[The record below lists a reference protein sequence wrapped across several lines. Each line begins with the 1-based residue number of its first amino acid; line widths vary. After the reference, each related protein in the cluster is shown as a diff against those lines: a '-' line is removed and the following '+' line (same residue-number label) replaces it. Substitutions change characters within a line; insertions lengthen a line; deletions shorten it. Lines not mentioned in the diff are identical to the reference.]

1 MWLVAALLDGADKDH
16 SHPCKGFCW
25 TVLAW
30 TQCSLNITDF
40 GTSSSCLR
48 PTMTSTFLEKTKRF
62 HEPQSPCDLA
72 LHHLVCFVPHCSPS
86 CSLGYSG
93 RLSVPPLATPTRPP
107 CLCTCCPSNS
117 NSSCRVQL
125 KAPIRRNAF
134 QAPSGS
140 VSRFSRTSLQG
151 THLTLC
157 SVIT

>member
-16 SHPCKGFCW
+16 SHPCKGFYW

-30 TQCSLNITDF
+30 TQCSLHITDF

-86 CSLGYSG
+86 CFLGHDG
-93 RLSVPPLATPTRPP
+93 RLSVPPLATVPLHMLPIELQLLLQSP
-107 CLCTCCPSNS
+107 AQGSHPQECLPGSIRL
-117 NSSCRVQL
+117 RV
-125 KAPIRRNAF
+125 PF
-134 QAPSGS
+134 
-140 VSRFSRTSLQG
+140 F
-151 THLTLC
+151 
-157 SVIT
+157 